1 LSFLQVRQS
10 PLQACSHAQPRN
22 RVPIAAGQTFAME
35 PRINVHRQFEYQVH
49 NQPYATALVEGPRA
63 WTYLSVH
70 GWADELTAHL
80 IRKGVRAADVVGI
93 VLGNTAVHLVAVLA
107 LAKIGAVCISL
118 APSKLRRMA
127 SPDWT
132 ALRLKHVLVPE
143 AATANVGSA
152 AIAIGA
158 QLLVWNDQ
166 ENQRPQVPEAAI
178 AAPSTPGEFPGDH
191 GDTVFKIALS
201 SGATG
206 RQKAVPWTH
215 HQFLAQLHLQR
226 AVRPFGP
233 GIRLLPLVGF
243 EATVGID
250 ACLRQLCAGGTVV
263 TVPRASI
270 DRVCAAIDV
279 SAVTHVL
286 STPGIIARYVREL
299 EPKQQRFP
307 QLQGLRI
314 TGGAVS
320 EVLRRRISRTFC
332 ENITVDFGA
341 SEIGTVAV
349 GTPQTYRQS
358 DRCAGRIAPW
368 IEAQAVDDA
377 DRVLACGESGRL
389 RFRHDHMPQQYRDG
403 RPILRDGWFYSGDH
417 GRVDATGLLFVES
430 RSDDILN
437 IGGVKVLPADI
448 ESAALNLEGVIDAC
462 AYAVPTEAG
471 TAVLIVAVEAR
482 PGFDETSALASMRAS
497 LGSRAPAKVLRVN
510 ELPRNEMGKIL
521 RRQLI
526 EATKVT
532 R

>member
-1 LSFLQVRQS
+1 
-10 PLQACSHAQPRN
+10 
-22 RVPIAAGQTFAME
+22 ME
-35 PRINVHRQFEYQVH
+35 PRTNVYRQFEYQVH
-49 NQPYATALVEGPRA
+49 SQAYAPALVEGPSA

-70 GWADELTAHL
+70 AWIDDLAAHL
-80 IRKGVRAADVVGI
+80 ARQGIKAAEPVGV
-93 VLGNTAVHLVAVLA
+93 VLGNTAIHLVAVLA
-107 LAKIGAVCISL
+107 LARIGAICMSL
-118 APSKLRRMA
+118 APSKLRRLGHD
-127 SPDWT
+127 DWKE
-132 ALRLKHVLVPE
+132 LQIQHILVP
-143 AATANVGSA
+143 AAAAAMVGKQAISIGPRHLNWQDKAVMA
-152 AIAIGA
+152 ARAPAGE
-158 QLLVWNDQ
+158 D
-166 ENQRPQVPEAAI
+166 
-178 AAPSTPGEFPGDH
+178 APSVSPRQDATLHDPSGDA
-191 GDTVFKIALS
+191 VFKIALS

-215 HQFLAQLHLQR
+215 QQFLMQLYLQR

-243 EATVGID
+243 EATVGVD

-270 DRVCAAIDV
+270 DRVCAAIDANAV
-279 SAVTHVL
+279 SHVL
-286 STPGIIARYVREL
+286 STPGIMARYVREL
-299 EPKQQRFP
+299 EPRQQRFP

-320 EVLRRRISRTFC
+320 EALRTRISRTIC
-332 ENITVDFGA
+332 ESITVDFGA
-341 SEIGTVAV
+341 SEVGTVAV
-349 GTPQTYRQS
+349 GTPQTYRES

-368 IEAQAVDDA
+368 IQAQVVDDA
-377 DRVLACGESGRL
+377 DRVLGAGESGRL

-403 RPILRDGWFYSGDH
+403 RPIPRDGWFYSGDH
-417 GRVDATGLLFVES
+417 GRVDPTGLLFVES

-462 AYAVPTEAG
+462 AYAVPTDAG
-471 TAVLIVAVEAR
+471 TSVLIVAVEAR
-482 PGFDETSALASMRAS
+482 PGFDETSALASLRAS